1 MRPWLLTW
9 LLAIAFGATG
19 AEKVSPE
26 VFRTLKTVQ
35 EQLNAGRPTE
45 SLHLIERV
53 QAGSAVERALLAAY
67 ASYAYLAL
75 RRYQEAAEAAQ
86 EALGHPELP
95 KELRPK
101 LQSVLGQAQLQR
113 ERFQEAAQALEAAGS
128 EPQTRYLAAYA
139 YYRLRQYE
147 QAAKILE
154 SLLASSPTPLKDWQ
168 QLLLACY
175 LEGGR
180 YDQASNMLAEQLE
193 RQPQNADLWQQWLAL
208 KLRSRQLHE
217 ALAAMVLAW
226 HAGQLDSKRFL
237 DLARLYAASG
247 IPEKA
252 ARLLASWRQEKR
264 LPEAQDALHLEAE
277 LWLAARERQQALAVL
292 EHIAS
297 LSGKGS
303 DWLAAARIAAEIQS
317 WQKAAQLAQKALQ
330 AGLSE
335 PAEAEL
341 WLGIAAY
348 HLGDLTTAESALTR
362 IQHSRR
368 LGPHARHW
376 LDCLDKP
383 RRCR

>member
-1 MRPWLLTW
+1 MRLWLLTW
-9 LLAIAFGATG
+9 LAVSLGATG

-35 EQLNAGRPTE
+35 EQLNSGRPAE
-45 SLHLIERV
+45 SLSLIERI
-53 QAGSAVERALLAAY
+53 QAKSPTEKALLSAY

-75 RRYQEAAEAAQ
+75 SRYQEAAEAAQ
-86 EALGHPELP
+86 EALVSPELP

-101 LQSVLGQAQLQR
+101 LQGVLGQAQLQR
-113 ERFQEAAQALEAAGS
+113 ERFQEAAQALEAADS
-128 EPQTRYLAAYA
+128 EPQLRYLAAYA

-154 SLLASSPTPLKDWQ
+154 SLLASSPTPPKDWQ

-175 LEGGR
+175 IEGGR
-180 YDQASNMLAEQLE
+180 YDQASNMLAKQLVS
-193 RQPQNADLWQQWLAL
+193 QPHNADLWQQWLAL
-208 KLRSRQLHE
+208 KLRSRQPHE

-264 LPEAQDALHLEAE
+264 LPEAQDALPLEAA
-277 LWLAARERQQALAVL
+277 LWLAARERQKALSVL

-297 LSGKGS
+297 LTGKGS

-317 WQKAAQLAQKALQ
+317 WQKTAQLAQKALQ
-330 AGLSE
+330 AGLSD

-348 HLGDLTTAESALTR
+348 HLGDLTTAKNALTR
-362 IQHSRR
+362 IQHSHR
-368 LGPHARHW
+368 LAPHARYW
-376 LDCLDKP
+376 LACLDKM